1 MDEQLIIR
9 VGDGDRVAY
18 KMLMDRHLR
27 TFLAFANRIVGD
39 RTEAEDIMQ
48 EAFLRVWKH
57 APKWDESRN
66 VHFTSWFYR
75 IVMNLSIDVKR
86 RRKPSQTIDDGF
98 DVTSSEPIADQK
110 LSDKQMAIKLAKALE
125 ELPERQRLATNLCYF
140 QGLGNKQAAEILEVR
155 VGAIESLLVRARAR
169 LADLL
174 KDQRQEFLKET
185 MS

>member
-1 MDEQLIIR
+1 MIIR

-27 TFLAFANRIVGD
+27 TFLAFANRTIGD
-39 RTEAEDIMQ
+39 KLEAEDIMQ

-57 APKWDESRN
+57 APNWDASRN
-66 VHFTSWFYR
+66 VRFTTWFYR

-86 RRKPSQTIDDGF
+86 KRKPSQSIDDAF
-98 DVTSSEPIADQK
+98 DMISSAPIADQM
-110 LSDKQMAIKLAKALE
+110 LSDKQIAAKLAKALD
-125 ELPERQRLATNLCYF
+125 ELPERQRLAVSLCYF
-140 QGLGNKQAAEILEVR
+140 QGLGNKRAAEILEVS
-155 VGAIESLLVRARAR
+155 VGAIESLLVRARAK

-174 KDQRQEFLKET
+174 QDQRQEFLKET